1 MLFRH
6 LPSKPLLTFN
16 YTNVTAGILKQATN
30 KFWKLIVGF
39 GLSVIAIIV
48 ILTTIDFSLFVQALS
63 QSDWRWFLLSSL
75 IMATSYFARAWR
87 WKNLLLYEPMPPF
100 MPRYKAVQMGFFINS
115 ILPLRIGEFAR
126 PMILKQLSGV
136 PYSVGLA
143 SILTERIADG
153 YTLFTYLILLAII
166 SNTNTFASLGLGTG
180 AMVLTLVGTILI
192 IFLWA
197 NGRNTARFV
206 RIIIHRFSPR
216 LALKA
221 EEALNR
227 FSESLP
233 LWRSPIR
240 ILKVYAKSLLVWAII
255 SLTVLPAAIGF
266 GIGDKMTI
274 ISPLWIMVLTVTGV
288 AIPSMPANI
297 GIFELSAASGLMIA
311 VPGMDWSVA
320 VGFGLL
326 LHIAQLLPVYILG
339 LYLLWRGN
347 IGFTNAIIMREVTKE
362 DSNGGV

>member
-1 MLFRH
+1 MRFRL
-6 LPSKPLLTFN
+6 LPSKPQQTYN
-16 YTNVTAGILKQATN
+16 HIKAIANTLKQATN
-30 KFWKLIVGF
+30 KFWKLIIGF
-39 GLSVIAIIV
+39 GLSTIAIIV
-48 ILTTIDFSLFVQALS
+48 ILTTIDFSLFAQALTRA
-63 QSDWRWFLLSSL
+63 DWKWFLLSSL

-115 ILPLRIGEFAR
+115 ILPLRLGEFAR

-166 SNTNTFASLGLGTG
+166 SDSNTFASLGLGTG
-180 AMVLTLVGTILI
+180 AMVLTLIGTVLI

-221 EEALNR
+221 EQALNR

-240 ILKVYAKSLLVWAII
+240 ILQVYGKSLLVWAII
-255 SLTVLPAAIGF
+255 ALTVLPAAIGF
-266 GIGDKMTI
+266 GIGDRMTV

-297 GIFELSAASGLMIA
+297 GIFELSAASGLIIA
-311 VPGMDWSVA
+311 VPGIDWSVA

-339 LYLLWRGN
+339 LFLLWRGN
-347 IGFTNAIIMREVTKE
+347 IGFTNAIIIREETKE
-362 DSNGGV
+362 DIDGGV